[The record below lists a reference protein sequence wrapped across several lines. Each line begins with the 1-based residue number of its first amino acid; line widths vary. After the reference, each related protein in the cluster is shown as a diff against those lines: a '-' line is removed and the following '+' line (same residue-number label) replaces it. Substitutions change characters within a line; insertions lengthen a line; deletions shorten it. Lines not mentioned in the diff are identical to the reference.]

1 MLKKIIERI
10 DSEINYLFFR
20 RYRYARTVRRHLAR
34 YYSDTEPLATNEK
47 KMVVYM
53 ADGVI
58 YRSGLADR
66 LRGMLTL
73 YDYCKEHGLDFRI
86 NFTDPFCLEKYLVPA
101 KYDWT
106 LRHGE
111 LSKNKHSSMPVYVDT
126 RRDQGEREKKWQ
138 EATFDYYFKKEFK
151 QAHVYTI
158 FDYAED
164 RFPTLFNE
172 LFKLSPALERNLEK
186 ATGQL
191 GDGYISISTRF
202 LELLGDFKEPKP
214 MVSPLSEEDGN
225 ELIEICLSKIK
236 DIYKSECHNGEKILV
251 TSDSLRFL
259 NAARILDFVEVIEG
273 NVGHL
278 SVQNSDRDEIDMK
291 TMVDFFAISRARKS
305 FLLLSGDMY
314 PSNFSRRAAQIGGH
328 EFVEIKF

>member
-1 MLKKIIERI
+1 MIKKIIESI

-20 RYRYARTVRRHLAR
+20 RFRYARTVRRHLAK
-34 YYSDTEPLATNEK
+34 YYTDAEPLATNEK
-47 KMVVYM
+47 KMIVYM

-73 YDYCKEHGLDFRI
+73 YDYCKEHGFDFRI
-86 NFTDPFCLEKYLVPA
+86 NFTDPFCLEKYLLPA

-106 LRHGE
+106 LNPGE
-111 LSKNKHSSMPVYVDT
+111 LSKNKRCSMPVYVDT
-126 RRDQGEREKKWQ
+126 RRDQGDREKRWQ
-138 EATFDYYFKKEFK
+138 KATFDYYFNKDFK

-164 RFPTLFNE
+164 RFPSLFNE
-172 LFKLSPALERNLEK
+172 LFKLSPALEKNLEK
-186 ATGQL
+186 ATGNL

-202 LELLGDFKEPKP
+202 LELLGDFKESKP
-214 MVSPLSEEDGN
+214 MVSPLSEKDAN
-225 ELIEICLSKIK
+225 ELIELCLSKINE
-236 DIYKSECHNGEKILV
+236 IHKSECLNGEKVLV
-251 TSDSLRFL
+251 TSDSIRFL
-259 NAARILDFVEVIEG
+259 NAAKVLDFVEVIEG
-273 NVGHL
+273 NIGHL
-278 SVQNSDRDEIDMK
+278 SVKNNNRDEIDMK
-291 TMVDFFAISRARKS
+291 TMVDFFAISKARKS

-328 EFVEIKF
+328 EFAEIKF